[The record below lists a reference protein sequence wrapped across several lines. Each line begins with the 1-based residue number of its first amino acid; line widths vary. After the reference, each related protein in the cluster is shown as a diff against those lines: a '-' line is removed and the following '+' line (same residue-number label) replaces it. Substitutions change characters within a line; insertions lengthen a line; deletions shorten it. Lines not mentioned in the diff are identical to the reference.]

1 MLAYLHQ
8 NHFQLLESLRWCYR
22 CLHLWY
28 KQISYSNCYLSE
40 DRKTQ
45 KRRHR
50 GKAGCRQKKKVVGVW
65 NPTPI

>member
-1 MLAYLHQ
+1 MLFERGQ
-8 NHFQLLESLRWCYR
+8 
-22 CLHLWY
+22 
-28 KQISYSNCYLSE
+28 E
-40 DRKTQ
+40 DK